1 MTILNGA
8 AQAALAIGRSDE
20 LMLIVKATALLG
32 AGLLAAG
39 LLRRVSASARHIVLA
54 CTFGSLIALPAA
66 SAIGLQLLVGIPVVE
81 QPAAR
86 TAITVPLLAVMSDTA
101 TRTSEANLAATEA
114 AMQKSFATVLRLVWV
129 GGMLA
134 GVGSL
139 VLSLWSLRRLR
150 RHGIPTLRL
159 QPIAASIAGHLGVRR
174 SITVL
179 TDERVGAPLTFGVR
193 RPVVMLPAD
202 VGGWSDAEIE
212 RALVHEIEHVRRFD
226 WCLHLVARIVCA
238 VFWFNPLVWIAEQ
251 AFVSKPSAP
260 VTTRWSVPGFDRLRR
275 TARGPCA
282 PVRRRPRRR
291 HRRHGEPQRPLGS
304 SRRTTRC
311 AAAAWSHITGRATDR
326 RHGDGAV
333 SEQQRPMFQIV
344 EAASDHGASVAAPAA
359 GSQPSQ
365 PRGDRSLYRAAIRGD
380 LQRMTELID
389 GGANVDRAFDGD
401 GTPLIGAAREGRLAA
416 VRLLLDRGASVNQ
429 VVPEDENALI
439 QASGEGR
446 LDVVKLLLARGADV
460 NIRAWA
466 ESALE
471 RPDGEWRTALSMA
484 RRGRHDSVVRLLLAA
499 GARE

>member
-238 VFWFNPLVWIAEQ
+238 VFWFNPLVWIAE
-251 AFVSKPSAP
+251 
-260 VTTRWSVPGFDRLRR
+260 RRLRLEAER
-275 TARGPCA
+275 ACDDAVVSTADSTDYA
-282 PVRRRPRRR
+282 EQLVALARRF
-291 HRRHGEPQRPLGS
+291 
-304 SRRTTRC
+304 
-311 AAAAWSHITGRATDR
+311 
-326 RHGDGAV
+326 GDGRDAV
-333 SEQQRPMFQIV
+333 TVGMASRSDLSVRVAALLDARQRRGRTSPAVPLIAVMAMALVLGATAAVQIV

-389 GGANVDRAFDGD
+389 GGANVNRAFDGD

-416 VRLLLDRGASVNQ
+416 VRLLLDRGPTRTSR
-429 VVPEDENALI
+429 
-439 QASGEGR
+439 S
-446 LDVVKLLLARGADV
+446 RGMA
-460 NIRAWA
+460 IR
-466 ESALE
+466 
-471 RPDGEWRTALSMA
+471 
-484 RRGRHDSVVRLLLAA
+484 
-499 GARE
+499 